1 MTPIPPTAPIF
12 ILGTERSGSNLLRL
26 ILHAHPRIAVP
37 HPPHVM
43 RYFAPL
49 EAGYGDLSDRG
60 ARARLVD
67 DVLWLLRVHIHP
79 WEVEIDRER
88 LVDEADP
95 PDLLGVFLS
104 LYDQYRDGAGKA
116 RWGCKSTFVIHHVDR
131 VRAARPAA
139 RFVWLVRDPR
149 DVAASSRRSVFSPF
163 HPYLTARLW
172 REQQELGLALER
184 RLPAE
189 CVLRV
194 HYEDLLAAPEA
205 TVRRLCDFLDED
217 YLPELLAFHR
227 SDAARTASALSEDW
241 KNTASPVLS
250 HNSGKYRRHLSA
262 DEIRLVETAAGP
274 AMSALGYSFDTDAG
288 APLPA
293 GLARRAGVRLADA
306 RWRAGVELRSLRTD
320 RNHWRRWT
328 RDSVMAWLR
337 WRRGGLSGARRERG

>member
-1 MTPIPPTAPIF
+1 MTPDSASAPIF

-26 ILHAHPRIAVP
+26 ILHAHPKVAVP
-37 HPPHVM
+37 HPPHVL

-49 EAGYGDLSDRG
+49 EPGYGDLADRSV
-60 ARARLVD
+60 RTRLVD
-67 DVLWLLRVHIHP
+67 DVLRLLRVHIHP
-79 WEVEIDRER
+79 WEVPIDRRR
-88 LVDEADP
+88 LIDEADP

-104 LYDQYRDGAGKA
+104 LYDQYRDGVGKA

-139 RFVWLVRDPR
+139 RFLWLVRDPR

-163 HPYLTARLW
+163 HPYLTAQLW
-172 REQQELGLALER
+172 REQQELGLGLEG
-184 RLPAE
+184 RLPRG
-189 CVLRV
+189 CLLRV
-194 HYEDLLAAPEA
+194 HYEDLLAEPEA
-205 TVRRLCDFLDED
+205 TVRRICHFLDED

-241 KNTASPVLS
+241 KNTARPVLR
-250 HNSGKYRRHLSA
+250 HNSGKYRRHLSPG
-262 DEIRLVETAAGP
+262 EVRLVETVAGP
-274 AMSALGYSFDTDAG
+274 TMGTLGYAMDTDGG
-288 APLPA
+288 ASLPA
-293 GLARRAGVRLADA
+293 GLRGRAGVRLADA

-337 WRRGGLSGARRERG
+337 LRRGGLSGERRGRG